1 MHKNKRGM
9 ILLPCSLHLCA
20 GLRSFLR
27 DRVLPTIYFSLLF
40 SWNLLVS
47 KTLPDFQE
55 NPPTRWQ
62 GVIHS
67 GKEDS
72 GFSQTFLSA
81 IYLLVLVSSFFALL
95 ELLVITWIDSNE
107 LHRPEGISY
116 QSEVQLSV
124 QSVQKHKLDQLSFD
138 HCVYEHWFS
147 WVSFLIFICAIKMKI
162 KSVSSDVQRT
172 VTWEPVSLALM
183 GDAGTAWEE
192 NVQLLTS

>member
-1 MHKNKRGM
+1 MQVWKVSWGTKSSPLSISH
-9 ILLPCSLHLCA
+9 
-20 GLRSFLR
+20 F
-27 DRVLPTIYFSLLF
+27 FF

-81 IYLLVLVSSFFALL
+81 IYLLVLVWSFFSLL

-107 LHRPEGISY
+107 LHRPEGIRY

-124 QSVQKHKLDQLSFD
+124 QSVQKHKFDQLSFD
-138 HCVYEHWFS
+138 YCVYEHWFS
-147 WVSFLIFICAIKMKI
+147 WVISYFHLCNQDENQVCFFWCPENSDMWTGLISTHGRCWYSLGRECAASDFLNFN
-162 KSVSSDVQRT
+162 DT
-172 VTWEPVSLALM
+172 VYRALI
-183 GDAGTAWEE
+183 
-192 NVQLLTS
+192 L